1 MSGKQLHVVIAGHEH
16 VVAAGTT
23 AAQAFRLA
31 DIQEDEPSRA
41 VIAAKINGE
50 PRDLTTLVADGDDL
64 APIDLASSDGLAI
77 LRHSTAHVM
86 AQAVQDLHPKS
97 KLGIGPPIEN
107 GFYYDFDSPQPFGP
121 DQLEAI
127 EGRMRAIVKQGQR
140 FSRRVVTEADARA
153 ELAAEP
159 FKLELIGIKGG
170 ASAEEAVEV
179 GGAELTIYD
188 NVDQRNGS
196 VFWSDLCKGPH
207 LPNTRYIRAF
217 KLMRSGGA
225 YWRGSEKNP
234 QLQRIY
240 GTAWQSKEALQNY
253 LHMLDEAERRDHRR
267 LGRELELFHLDPT
280 APGMPYWLPR
290 GLKLLNL
297 LLDFWRSDHERRG
310 YQEISSPLINDR
322 SLWVTSGHWDHYKD
336 EMFII
341 PVDERTTYGVK
352 PMNCPNAMLVYNLKT
367 RSYRDLPL
375 RLSDCDVLH
384 RNERSGTLHGLLRV
398 RHVQQDDA
406 HIFVTPDQISD
417 EYERIFDVCDLYY
430 KIFDL
435 KYELRLGTRPD
446 DFIGDPE
453 TWERAESAL
462 REILDRRV
470 GPDRYRV
477 EEGDGAFYGPKIDI
491 VMHDALGREW
501 QMGTIQLDLQLPRRF
516 DCKYTD
522 RDGIQKMPVVIHR
535 VIYGSLER
543 FIGILIEHTGGAFPL
558 WISPV
563 QIKVIPVRIEH
574 VEYAAEVTEALRAE
588 GFRAEVD
595 EDDTALS
602 AKVRKAQHEKVPVM
616 LVLGDREVEGRAVAP
631 RLRTGTKLST
641 MSLEKLC
648 GLLHD
653 EVASKAFTLDSLAAA
668 AGDALN

>member
-50 PRDLTTLVADGDDL
+50 PRDLTALVADGDDL
-64 APIDLASSDGLAI
+64 APIELASSDGLAI

-196 VFWSDLCKGPH
+196 VVWSDLCKGPH

-491 VMHDALGREW
+491 VMQDALGREW

-543 FIGILIEHTGGAFPL
+543 FIGILIEHTAGAFPL

-631 RLRTGTKLST
+631 RLRTGAKLST